1 MRKAA
6 AAVALALLAACSGG
20 SVDLGALSSASD
32 QIVWDAAQK
41 AVERKEWANA
51 RQYYKRIVDAFPQSE
66 HQPDAR
72 IGLADS
78 YFEEGGTANYV
89 LAVSAYRE
97 FLTLY
102 PQHPRSDYA
111 QFRAAESYF
120 KQKNSPDRD
129 QTATEQ
135 ALEEYQRL
143 LDVYPDS
150 KYVESTRQKIH
161 ECRQTLARSHYLVAY
176 FYQRGRQAWRSAIGR
191 YQIIVNDYPDYDK
204 LDEVLFRLS
213 QCLGAAGRY
222 GEALP
227 LLSRLEKEYP
237 DSPFVTDG
245 QKLRAEFPPSF
256 TPAAPAPAPAPAGSG
271 DAAKAG
277 ATPPARTD
285 GTAPADPAK
294 PAVPAPAGQP
304 AVRKPSE
311 APKTDPAP
319 PPSPPPSSRP

>member
-1 MRKAA
+1 
-6 AAVALALLAACSGG
+6 
-20 SVDLGALSSASD
+20 VDIGALSSASD
-32 QIVWDAAQK
+32 QIVWEAAQK
-41 AVERKEWANA
+41 SIEREEWENA
-51 RQYYKRIVDAFPQSE
+51 RQYLKRIVDAFPQSE
-66 HQPDAR
+66 HQPGAR

-78 YFEEGGTANYV
+78 YFEEGGTGNYV

-102 PQHPRSDYA
+102 PQHPQSAYA

-150 KYVESTRQKIH
+150 KYVEPTRERIR

-191 YQIIVNDYPDYDK
+191 YQTILRDYPDYEK
-204 LDEVLFRLS
+204 IDEVLFRLS

-227 LLSRLEKEYP
+227 LLARLEMEYP
-237 DSPFVTDG
+237 ESPFVADG

-256 TPAAPAPAPAPAGSG
+256 TPAAPGPPGPVPAKPG
-271 DAAKAG
+271 DATQPASG
-277 ATPPARTD
+277 AAVRTD
-285 GTAPADPAK
+285 GAPAAS
-294 PAVPAPAGQP
+294 GQP
-304 AVRKPSE
+304 ASGSSGNPATTPKSE
-311 APKTDPAP
+311 APP
-319 PPSPPPSSRP
+319 PPPPPPPPGEP

>member
-1 MRKAA
+1 MKRVLAA
-6 AAVALALLAACSGG
+6 AALAALLPSCS
-20 SVDLGALSSASD
+20 SRSIDVGALSSASD

-41 AVERKEWANA
+41 SIEREEWENA
-51 RQYYKRIVDAFPQSE
+51 RQYLKRIVDAFPQSE
-66 HQPDAR
+66 HQAEAR
-72 IGLADS
+72 VALADS
-78 YFEEGGTANYV
+78 YFEEGGTGNYV
-89 LAVSAYRE
+89 LAVSSYRE

-150 KYVESTRQKIH
+150 KFVEQTRQRIH
-161 ECRQTLARSHYLVAY
+161 ECRQILARSHYLVAY

-191 YQIIVNDYPDYDK
+191 YQTIVSDYPDYEK

-213 QCLGAAGRY
+213 ECLGAAGRY

-227 LLSRLEKEYP
+227 LLARLEKEYP
-237 DSPFVTDG
+237 DSAFLTQA
-245 QKLRAEFPPSF
+245 QKLRAEFPPSAA
-256 TPAAPAPAPAPAGSG
+256 PAAPLATPA
-271 DAAKAG
+271 D
-277 ATPPARTD
+277 ATPPGGTPARADGAAAPSGAAGKPTD
-285 GTAPADPAK
+285 QK
-294 PAVPAPAGQP
+294 PNSPTDTP
-304 AVRKPSE
+304 RSE
-311 APKTDPAP
+311 STP
-319 PPSPPPSSRP
+319 PPPPPPPPGRP